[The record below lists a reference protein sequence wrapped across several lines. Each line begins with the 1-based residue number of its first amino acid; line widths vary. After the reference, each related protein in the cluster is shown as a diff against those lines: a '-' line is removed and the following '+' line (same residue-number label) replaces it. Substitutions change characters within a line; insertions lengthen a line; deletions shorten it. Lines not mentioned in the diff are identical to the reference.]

1 MAAGKPARGSTHG
14 PGGPWPCGLMDT
26 GKQAQGTTLSRVA
39 DTHGPS
45 WARGND
51 EKNASLGERPAAIG
65 SHRCREATGR
75 CTASRVAPGHAPSST
90 RRSAGGLQRSPKK
103 AAALGALRY
112 RHRREGRSRS
122 PRCATRSARR
132 ASGSAVKGRPL
143 SGEGCERQGQRPG
156 RRRASRLARAPQAR
170 ARAVRSCPPGRRG
183 PRRPVQSVNGA
194 PGLKCR

>member
-1 MAAGKPARGSTHG
+1 MAAGKPAPGSTHG

-26 GKQAQGTTLSRVA
+26 GKQAQGTTRSRVA

-51 EKNASLGERPAAIG
+51 EKDASLGGKACGHRVGSIPGSDGKVHRFEGRARPCALIDAPI
-65 SHRCREATGR
+65 RRRAPTIPEEGR
-75 CTASRVAPGHAPSST
+75 R
-90 RRSAGGLQRSPKK
+90 
-103 AAALGALRY
+103 LGALRY
-112 RHRREGRSRS
+112 RHRREGRTRS
-122 PRCATRSARR
+122 PRCATRSERW
-132 ASGSAVKGRPL
+132 ASGFAVKGRPL

-183 PRRPVQSVNGA
+183 PQRPVQSVNGA